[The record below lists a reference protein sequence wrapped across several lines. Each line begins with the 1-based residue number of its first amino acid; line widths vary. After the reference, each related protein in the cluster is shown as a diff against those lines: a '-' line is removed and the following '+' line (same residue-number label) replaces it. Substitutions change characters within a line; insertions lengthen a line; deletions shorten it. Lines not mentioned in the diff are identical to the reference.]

1 VKIIN
6 ELYQLD
12 FQLLGY
18 EMLDPRD
25 FREVGAGAMARQSS
39 SGLNGSDRKRKWDSK
54 GSIDEDPPPR
64 QSGPKHLA
72 DLELILSSSMK
83 NAKKVEGG
91 NRSCSSGSIPTRQQP
106 KACAEHATKTKNEN
120 HMTTAL
126 PAEVA
131 TNCQDDGDDMN
142 DDLVGD
148 GEIDDDGAEDG
159 EIDDDVSHS
168 GHMNTC
174 VAQTKY
180 KRPYKRQ
187 DK

>member
-25 FREVGAGAMARQSS
+25 FREGGAGAMARQSS
-39 SGLNGSDRKRKWDSK
+39 LGFIGSDRKRKWDSK
-54 GSIDEDPPPR
+54 GSIDDDPPPR

-72 DLELILSSSMK
+72 DLELILSSSMR
-83 NAKKVEGG
+83 NAK
-91 NRSCSSGSIPTRQQP
+91 NDSCCSGAVPTRQQS
-106 KACAEHATKTKNEN
+106 KGCAEHATKTKNES

-131 TNCQDDGDDMN
+131 TNRQDDGNDMN
-142 DDLVGD
+142 DDVVGD
-148 GEIDDDGAEDG
+148 GEIDDDVAEDG
-159 EIDDDVSHS
+159 EIDDGVSHS
-168 GHMNTC
+168 GRMNTC
-174 VAQTKY
+174 VAQTEI
-180 KRPYKRQ
+180 
-187 DK
+187 